1 MKNVIIAAA
10 AVGLFATNVAAE
22 GWERPAVIGKTEY
35 NVTTEKWA
43 YDAGV
48 QVDMFGLKLTPK
60 VKGAYTNAT
69 NFDFVG
75 SEINASYG
83 VNDMATAYVTVTADD
98 KWKYKDTTVGVS
110 FKF

>member
-35 NVTTEKWA
+35 NVTTEAWA

-48 QVDMFGLKLTPK
+48 EVDMLGVMLTPK
-60 VKGAYTNAT
+60 VKGAYSSAT
-69 NFDFVG
+69 DFDFVG
-75 SEINASYG
+75 SEIKAAYG
-83 VNDMATAYVTVTADD
+83 VVGTATAYVTVTADD
-98 KWKYKDTTVGVS
+98 NWKYKDTTVGLS
-110 FKF
+110 FRF

>member
-43 YDAGV
+43 FDTGV
-48 QVDMFGLKLTPK
+48 EVDVLGFTVTPK
-60 VKGAYTNAT
+60 VKGAYTSAT
-69 NFDFVG
+69 NLDFVG

-98 KWKYKDTTVGVS
+98 NWKYTDTTVGVS
-110 FKF
+110 FRF

>member
-10 AVGLFATNVAAE
+10 LAGTFATSVAAAE
-22 GWERPAVIGKTEY
+22 WTRPAVIGKTEY

-48 QVDMFGLKLTPK
+48 QVDMLGVVLTPK
-60 VKGAYTNAT
+60 VKGAYSSTT
-69 NFDFVG
+69 NFDFLG
-75 SEINASYG
+75 SEINAAYA
-83 VNDMATAYVTVTADD
+83 VHETATAYVTVTADD
-98 KWKYKDTTVGVS
+98 NWKYADTTVGVS